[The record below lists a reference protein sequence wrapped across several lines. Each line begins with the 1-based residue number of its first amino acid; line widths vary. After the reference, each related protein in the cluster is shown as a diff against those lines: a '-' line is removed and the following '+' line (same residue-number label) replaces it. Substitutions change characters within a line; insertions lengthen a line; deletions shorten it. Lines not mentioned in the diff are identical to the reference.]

1 MVQPQQHQEEE
12 KRVVFI
18 DKEGAADAWPVA
30 WPVLEPAFN
39 YQANWSPDEIRDM
52 LVRGT
57 AVLWLCMTPSKVHTA
72 MVTWIDEYAT
82 QKVLVGAF
90 TGGEMEDVFTM
101 APYIIDYARYANCN
115 AIEVHGRRGWA
126 RAFKPLGFEEYS
138 TTTRLEL

>member
-1 MVQPQQHQEEE
+1 MQQQEEH

-18 DKEGAADAWPVA
+18 DKEHAAEAWPAA

-57 AVLWLCMTPSKVHTA
+57 AVLWLCMTPEKIHTA
-72 MVTWIDEYAT
+72 MVTWIDEYKT

-90 TGGEMEDVFTM
+90 TGGEMEDVHTM
-101 APYIIDYARYANCN
+101 APYIIDYAKYAGCS
-115 AIEVHGRRGWA
+115 AIEVNGRRGWV
-126 RAFKPLGFEEYS
+126 REFRDMGFEEYS